1 MTLESPKVTVLISTY
16 NRPDYLREAVQ
27 SVVDQT
33 LTDWELL
40 VMNDGGVD
48 VAEVINSFGDPRIRY
63 FHDEINRGLP
73 CRFNFGLREA
83 RGEYIAYLGDDDL
96 FYPNHLEVLAR
107 ALDENPEV
115 EVSYSDLYA
124 VSFVKDETTGRR
136 IVLDKTLKVT
146 RDFNR
151 DFMFHYNH
159 ALHVSVMH
167 RKEIARRV
175 GGYDEQVSVLIDW
188 NLNRKMVFY
197 TDFKHVPIPTGEY
210 YMPIFKSDRISVV
223 QRKDKTK
230 YKHNLR
236 KIKGDL
242 PPEPWPKAERLAVV
256 FPVLQWDGAVPE
268 FLGRVIDHLSYPVRY
283 VLVNNDPSKTEA
295 DCRAALGLIGELKN
309 VHIFTPTRPSSVF
322 ECYRF
327 GAQCLDVDYVFL
339 ISKRLSTK
347 IKYRLFNGL
356 AHLKNCDCDGVK
368 WDVEAEKP
376 GRFDVLMRKSTFLE
390 LSDPAQIDRTAY
402 IHTIP
407 NNVAESFKF
416 DLFHAAAMRHYSRGE
431 YQQAVQAV
439 EVCRSL
445 KQGAP
450 GSQFYGETCLKIDLA
465 LGRCDQAA
473 ELFLDLIQKGYA
485 PDNWVRLGAVRQAQ
499 DRYLEAIEAYRQGL
513 EAIGLKEADLESSVF
528 PISFPQEFNSF
539 TALIGQGDCLFELG
553 RLDEAARFYH
563 LAAKLRAN
571 SHRPFLGFAKIF
583 LAGNRLDQAE
593 AALANVGRRDG
604 RDPETH
610 RILGKLCERRQ
621 RPDLAFGSYLKA
633 FESGRTDEKNIDP
646 LYYLGAGL
654 GKWAEMKPVLE
665 RFVAQRNDHPKA
677 LSRLAAVLYHLGQH
691 QKAEET
697 AGRALA
703 LEPNNSFLLKLWS
716 KIKEAR
722 ENEKPP
728 GPASPEPQT
737 ENQFQISTSFRL

>member
-1 MTLESPKVTVLISTY
+1 MPTKSPQVTVLISTY
-16 NRPDYLREAVQ
+16 NRPEYLREAVR

-48 VAEVINSFGDPRIRY
+48 VAEVINGFGDPRIRY
-63 FHDEINRGLP
+63 FHDEVNRGLP
-73 CRFNFGLREA
+73 YRFNFGLREA

-96 FYPNHLEVLAR
+96 FYPHHLAVLAQT
-107 ALDENPEV
+107 LDENPEV

-124 VSFVKDETTGRR
+124 VSFIKDKNTGRR
-136 IVLDKTLKVT
+136 IVLDKSLKVT
-146 RDFNR
+146 RDYNR

-175 GGYDEQVSVLIDW
+175 GGYDENISVLIDW
-188 NLNRKMVFY
+188 NLNRKMAFY

-223 QRKDKTK
+223 ERKDKTK

-242 PPEPWPKAERLAVV
+242 PPEPWAKAERLAVI
-256 FPVLQWDGAVPE
+256 FPVLHWDEALPE

-283 VLVNNDPSKTEA
+283 VLVNNDLSKTEA

-309 VHIFTPTRPSSVF
+309 VQVFTPAHQLSVL

-327 GAQCLDVDYVFL
+327 GARRLDVDYVFL
-339 ISKRLSTK
+339 VSKRLSTK

-356 AHLKNCDCDGVK
+356 AHLKSCDCQGVK

-376 GRFDVLMRKSTFLE
+376 GRFDVLMRKNTFLE
-390 LSDPAQIDRTAY
+390 LTDPDRHDGNAY

-407 NNVAESFKF
+407 NNVAESFRF

-431 YQQAVQAV
+431 YRQAVQSMD
-439 EVCRSL
+439 VCRSFE
-445 KQGAP
+445 QGAP
-450 GSQFYGETCLKIDLA
+450 GPQFYGETCLKINLA
-465 LGRCDQAA
+465 LGRYDPAA
-473 ELFLDLIQKGYA
+473 ELCLDLIKKGYA
-485 PDNWVRLGAVRQAQ
+485 PDNWVRLGVVRQAQ
-499 DRYLEAIEAYRQGL
+499 GQYLEAIEAYRQGL
-513 EAIGLKEADLESSVF
+513 KAIGLKEADLESSVF

-539 TALIGQGDCLFELG
+539 AALIGRGDCWFELG
-553 RLDEAARFYH
+553 RFDEAARFYR

-583 LAGNRLDQAE
+583 LAGNQLDQAE

-610 RILGKLCERRQ
+610 RILGKLCERRN

-633 FESGRTDEKNIDP
+633 FEYGQTDEKNIDP
-646 LYYLGAGL
+646 FYYLGAGL
-654 GKWAEMKPVLE
+654 GKWSEMKPVLE
-665 RFVAQRNDHPKA
+665 KFVAQRGDHSKA
-677 LSRLAAVLYHLGQH
+677 LGRLASVFHHLGEH
-691 QKAEET
+691 RRAEET
-697 AGRALA
+697 ARRALA
-703 LEPNNSFLLKLWS
+703 LEPNNSFLLKLWPR
-716 KIKEAR
+716 IKKAQ
-722 ENEKPP
+722 ENEAGPVSVSP
-728 GPASPEPQT
+728 GPAP
-737 ENQFQISTSFRL
+737 ENQFQIRTSFRL